1 MSEPAEL
8 KLPLAAAELWAR
20 IRSAVDS
27 AMTSLGDEPTGY
39 RIGGGTILAARWEH
53 RESYDIDLA
62 VAEDTPL
69 GKLREEKGDQSG
81 FEAKMRALR
90 GVPEYFPNL
99 KLWRVAFDNGQ
110 QGLDLW
116 AHKPLL
122 GAGEEEL
129 TIEGRRETVLSTV
142 QILRGKLERAD
153 KHLPRDVFDVIKA
166 GTNDPRALEGT
177 VNAIDEET
185 AERIAMSWYWNGG
198 EIAKEAGEKL
208 LGVPENERI
217 DPRKLGTLAAHAIKN
232 AVYTHCRIETRDSS
246 DRGENGDQDTR
257 RADDTNR
264 GARGRE
270 TVRGKRTERL
280 PGREGA
286 ERERAAGIRPRRVRE
301 RTERTDSQRRAGQA
315 DPVAHGNGRPQ
326 PDAWKRGATE
336 EAPRTK
342 HQTAAAPP
350 GGAMNA
356 SEAPTE
362 RACVW
367 VEADAVHR
375 KRTDRMRGGE
385 PQTRVR
391 AEKDGATASSTA
403 CRSGPGSRAT
413 RGIEPGERGVQGVH
427 RIHSTPERSRLG
439 GRPVQRPRRVERHP
453 FVQLATIRSSRV
465 PRTRADVASSRT
477 SS

>member
-153 KHLPRDVFDVIKA
+153 KHLPRDIFDVIKA

-232 AVYTHCRIETRDSS
+232 AVYTHCRIETRD
-246 DRGENGDQDTR
+246 
-257 RADDTNR
+257 RAIEVRTATKTR
-264 GARGRE
+264 GARTIRIEAHEVEKRFEASGLNGYLEEKGPSAKELRE
-270 TVRGKRTERL
+270 YARAECANERNVLILNVEPDKPTQWRTETAGRNL
-280 PGREGA
+280 TPGSA
-286 ERERAAGIRPRRVRE
+286 VQPRKHHGPSTKQR
-301 RTERTDSQRRAGQA
+301 QRR
-315 DPVAHGNGRPQ
+315 R
-326 PDAWKRGATE
+326 
-336 EAPRTK
+336 
-342 HQTAAAPP
+342 
-350 GGAMNA
+350 
-356 SEAPTE
+356 
-362 RACVW
+362 
-367 VEADAVHR
+367 
-375 KRTDRMRGGE
+375 
-385 PQTRVR
+385 
-391 AEKDGATASSTA
+391 
-403 CRSGPGSRAT
+403 
-413 RGIEPGERGVQGVH
+413 GER
-427 RIHSTPERSRLG
+427 
-439 GRPVQRPRRVERHP
+439 
-453 FVQLATIRSSRV
+453 
-465 PRTRADVASSRT
+465 
-477 SS
+477 